1 MTKRTQRKRW
11 GIGPGWWERPSLIT
25 RKAPRHSEAAK
36 LGWRHR
42 RRGRVAASSLRQRSH
57 SSAPRKMTL
66 EEYIKEHNIE
76 PSELHYDLEMS
87 LQDYYRKHPEMG
99 KAEAYD
105 AWFKENRKFIE
116 DVVREVAKED
126 NVEIIK
132 GRKTAKPKRSKE
144 KEPEGAWFHY
154 YTVTER
160 DIPIIGIGS
169 VSHQSNML
177 RGEQKS

>member
-1 MTKRTQRKRW
+1 METSKKRKSSSIKLETAK
-11 GIGPGWWERPSLIT
+11 PLIS
-25 RKAPRHSEAAK
+25 SEEDD
-36 LGWRHR
+36 L
-42 RRGRVAASSLRQRSH
+42 GRVH
-57 SSAPRKMTL
+57 
-66 EEYIKEHNIE
+66 KEHNIE